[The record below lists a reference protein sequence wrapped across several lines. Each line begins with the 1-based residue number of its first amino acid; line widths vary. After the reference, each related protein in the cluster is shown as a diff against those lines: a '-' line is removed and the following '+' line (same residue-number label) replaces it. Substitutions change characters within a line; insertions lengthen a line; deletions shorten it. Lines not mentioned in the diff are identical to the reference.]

1 MQLLAPERMEAC
13 ELTQQA
19 LLLCVCMQE
28 LCGVADRRQLTGYNQ
43 PFCHLH
49 HPPTH
54 PPGRMLGY
62 REANIRHHI
71 QSTGGQLSGEVATA
85 VDAELAGLSAAPPSL
100 PWTGRGSRRGKA

>member
-1 MQLLAPERMEAC
+1 MQLLVAECMEAH
-13 ELTQQA
+13 ELTQPA
-19 LLLCVCMQE
+19 LCVPNCAE
-28 LCGVADRRQLTGYNQ
+28 WLTVGNSTQ
-43 PFCHLH
+43 PTAL
-49 HPPTH
+49 PPPPPIH

-71 QSTGGQLSGEVATA
+71 QSTGGQLSSEVAAA